1 MHLNWE
7 CPYGHMHF
15 GSKESSLIICIT
27 DLIRMY
33 LAKCLKVGD
42 GGNNAGHFPLWS
54 QWIAICLCLE
64 MVAHSLSASEQV

>member
-7 CPYGHMHF
+7 RPYVHMYF

-27 DLIRMY
+27 DLIRIY
-33 LAKCLKVGD
+33 LAKCLKVDD
-42 GGNNAGHFPLWS
+42 GGDYSGHFPFSS

-64 MVAHSLSASEQV
+64 MVAHSLSSSEQV